1 MDYPESIHLRQLLR
15 PCRDIA
21 ILNIVG
27 HWQWYIADCTQKAI
41 SKTADSYRI
50 ATDVESIIT
59 TAVSTARD
67 RRQSVVE
74 KSHSESNHQERDL
87 CSSRVCDLAS
97 LALPPHDEPCS
108 RAPQLA
114 RYKTSRSRRLPAAA
128 QLGGCAVPP
137 LCPGVLLR
145 CRDLSGGFPW
155 ERLVLQV
162 KSEGPKLVPFFKA
175 TCVYFVLWLPT
186 SSPSWFSA
194 LIKCLPIFCL
204 WVFLLAHGINFLV
217 SHRSASRI
225 LAGLIFSAVGD
236 AFLIWQEQGY
246 FIHGLLMFAITHI
259 LYSSAF
265 GMKPLDLKAGL
276 LMGLVSSSCYAFL
289 YSYLSGPFTYLVAV
303 YIALIGFMGWRA
315 VAGMQLCN
323 DLWTWTKLSACIGAM
338 LFMVSDLTIALNK
351 FCFPVPYSRFI
362 IMATYYAAQMLIALS
377 AVESRDEEDFRKRS

>member
-1 MDYPESIHLRQLLR
+1 
-15 PCRDIA
+15 
-21 ILNIVG
+21 
-27 HWQWYIADCTQKAI
+27 
-41 SKTADSYRI
+41 
-50 ATDVESIIT
+50 
-59 TAVSTARD
+59 
-67 RRQSVVE
+67 
-74 KSHSESNHQERDL
+74 
-87 CSSRVCDLAS
+87 
-97 LALPPHDEPCS
+97 
-108 RAPQLA
+108 
-114 RYKTSRSRRLPAAA
+114 
-128 QLGGCAVPP
+128 
-137 LCPGVLLR
+137 
-145 CRDLSGGFPW
+145 
-155 ERLVLQV
+155 V
-162 KSEGPKLVPFFKA
+162 KNEGPKLVPFFKA

-204 WVFLLAHGINFLV
+204 WAFLLAHGINFLV

-315 VAGMQLCN
+315 VAGVQLCN

-377 AVESRDEEDFRKRS
+377 AVETRDEEDFRKRS

>member
-1 MDYPESIHLRQLLR
+1 MQ
-15 PCRDIA
+15 
-21 ILNIVG
+21 
-27 HWQWYIADCTQKAI
+27 
-41 SKTADSYRI
+41 
-50 ATDVESIIT
+50 DVT
-59 TAVSTARD
+59 VM
-67 RRQSVVE
+67 
-74 KSHSESNHQERDL
+74 K
-87 CSSRVCDLAS
+87 
-97 LALPPHDEPCS
+97 
-108 RAPQLA
+108 
-114 RYKTSRSRRLPAAA
+114 
-128 QLGGCAVPP
+128 
-137 LCPGVLLR
+137 
-145 CRDLSGGFPW
+145 
-155 ERLVLQV
+155 V

-276 LMGLVSSSCYAFL
+276 LMGLVSGSCYAFL

-377 AVESRDEEDFRKRS
+377 AVETRDEEDFRKRS

>member
-1 MDYPESIHLRQLLR
+1 MQDVTVMKVSCKNWAENLKGGKLPHHLS
-15 PCRDIA
+15 
-21 ILNIVG
+21 
-27 HWQWYIADCTQKAI
+27 KAQPHVQ
-41 SKTADSYRI
+41 T
-50 ATDVESIIT
+50 EGNP
-59 TAVSTARD
+59 
-67 RRQSVVE
+67 QP
-74 KSHSESNHQERDL
+74 HL
-87 CSSRVCDLAS
+87 W
-97 LALPPHDEPCS
+97 LPQFFLKDFS
-108 RAPQLA
+108 
-114 RYKTSRSRRLPAAA
+114 
-128 QLGGCAVPP
+128 
-137 LCPGVLLR
+137 
-145 CRDLSGGFPW
+145 
-155 ERLVLQV
+155 QV

-276 LMGLVSSSCYAFL
+276 LMGLVSGSCYAFL

-377 AVESRDEEDFRKRS
+377 AVETRDEEDFRKRS